1 MVRVRVPTSA
11 DATGPCS
18 DGTDSLPV
26 DSDVSATEA
35 AALPAHQRGAAFL
48 RSRGDILVAIAAGGA
63 LGSLARLGVSTLLA
77 PEPGRFPWS
86 TFVEN
91 VSGGLALGCLM
102 VLVLDVWPS
111 HRLVRPFLGVGL
123 LGGYTT
129 FSTYMLD
136 TRMLLAEGH
145 ALTAMTYLFASLF
158 TGVIAVWIAIALTR
172 QAVDGARQRRVR
184 RRKDAR
190 PTTPLNHDRRNNP

>member
-1 MVRVRVPTSA
+1 MPTPA

-18 DGTDSLPV
+18 TGTESLPI
-26 DSDVSATEA
+26 DSDVSVTEA
-35 AALPAHQRGAAFL
+35 AASVRLHQRGLAFL
-48 RSRGDILVAIAAGGA
+48 RSRWDILTAIAAGGV
-63 LGSLARLGVSTLLA
+63 LGSLSRWGVSQLVV

-86 TFVEN
+86 TYVEN

-111 HRLVRPFLGVGL
+111 QRLVRPFLGVGL

-136 TRMLLAEGH
+136 TRTLLADGH
-145 ALTAMTYLFASLF
+145 AVTAMTYLFASLA
-158 TGVIAVWIAIALTR
+158 TGILAIWLAIALTR
-172 QAVDGARQRRVR
+172 LAVDLSR
-184 RRKDAR
+184 RRHKRHRVSAHA
-190 PTTPLNHDRRNNP
+190 TPNLNHDRRNNP